1 MKKNTR
7 SNKPLRV
14 RNTTQKSH
22 FTETKT
28 LPDYKQF
35 EVLKQFMTDR
45 GKILPRSRTGLTQ
58 SEQRKLTIAIK
69 RARHL
74 ARLPFV
80 SRIGG

>member
-1 MKKNTR
+1 MKRNAPKKHIR
-7 SNKPLRV
+7 L
-14 RNTTQKSH
+14 RNTNVKSH

-28 LPDYKQF
+28 LPDYKNF

-45 GKILPRSRTGLTQ
+45 GKILPRSRTGLSQ
-58 SEQRKLTIAIK
+58 SEQRKLAIAIK

-80 SRIGG
+80 SRLG

>member
-1 MKKNTR
+1 MKKNNQ
-7 SNKPLRV
+7 NKRKLRL
-14 RNTTQKSH
+14 RNTNQKSY

-28 LPDYKQF
+28 EPDYKEF
-35 EVLKQFMTDR
+35 EVLKQFMTER

-58 SEQRKLTIAIK
+58 SQQRKLGIAIK

-80 SRIGG
+80 SRLGA